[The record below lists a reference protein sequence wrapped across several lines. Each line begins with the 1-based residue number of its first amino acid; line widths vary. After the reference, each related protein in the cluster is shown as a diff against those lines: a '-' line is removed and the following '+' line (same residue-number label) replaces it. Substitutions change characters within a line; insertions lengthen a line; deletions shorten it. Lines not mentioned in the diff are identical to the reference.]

1 MSDNEDRNA
10 PKDVTIIE
18 NQDVDSRDNR
28 RRNNDQTVADD
39 DEGYRLITKS
49 RENKES
55 MYAKE
60 DDAAFALLSLSKRPR
75 EVEDEKTAKKGR
87 TARAKTKKREKERKE
102 NLIKKR
108 KSLDEVKNNC
118 NYPPK
123 I

>member
-60 DDAAFALLSLSKRPR
+60 DDAAFALLSLSERPR
-75 EVEDEKTAKKGR
+75 EVEDEKTAKKRR
-87 TARAKTKKREKERKE
+87 TARAKKK
-102 NLIKKR
+102 KKR
-108 KSLDEVKNNC
+108 KRKKGKSHKKK
-118 NYPPK
+118 K
-123 I
+123 ISRRGKK